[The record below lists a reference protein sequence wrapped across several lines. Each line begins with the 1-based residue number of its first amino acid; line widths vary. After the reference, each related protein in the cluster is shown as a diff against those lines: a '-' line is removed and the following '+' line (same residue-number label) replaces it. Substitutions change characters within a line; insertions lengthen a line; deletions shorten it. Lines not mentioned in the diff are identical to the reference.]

1 MSQSSFIRFG
11 LCFLFVFMAGCGAD
25 HLDDLRTFVR
35 DAHKDRKP
43 RIEPLPEVKT
53 YESFVYAAM
62 DGVDPFAQFNLK
74 PRGTST
80 AGGPSP
86 DLHRRK
92 EPLEDYPLDSLKMVG
107 TLTRG
112 SESWAVIQA
121 PDGTVHRAQAG
132 NHMGQ
137 NFGKVLSIKEEKI
150 ELVELVQD
158 PLGEWIERKA
168 SISIE

>member
-1 MSQSSFIRFG
+1 MRRFTFIRLSLLSLVIFI
-11 LCFLFVFMAGCGAD
+11 AGCGSD

-35 DAHKDRKP
+35 DAHKGRKP

-53 YESFVYAAM
+53 YEHFAYAAV
-62 DGVDPFAQFNLK
+62 DGVDPFTQSNLK
-74 PRGTST
+74 PRGTAT

-121 PDGTVHRAQAG
+121 PDGTVHRAQTG

-137 NFGKVLSIKEEKI
+137 NFGKVLQIKEEKV

>member
-1 MSQSSFIRFG
+1 MKRRVFYRLG
-11 LCFLFVFMAGCGAD
+11 LILLVISIAGCGSD
-25 HLDDLRTFVR
+25 HLDDLRGFVR

-53 YESFVYAAM
+53 YESFVYSAE
-62 DGVDPFAQFNLK
+62 DGIDPFAQFNLK

-86 DLHRRK
+86 NLHRRK

-107 TLTRG
+107 TLSRG
-112 SESWAVIQA
+112 NENWAVIQA
-121 PDGTVHRAQAG
+121 PDGTVHRTQIG

-137 NFGKVLSIKEEKI
+137 NFGKVLKINDEKV
-150 ELVELVQD
+150 ELVELIQD

-168 SISIE
+168 SRSIE

>member
-1 MSQSSFIRFG
+1 MSQRLVIRLSLLLLVVFI
-11 LCFLFVFMAGCGAD
+11 AGCGSD
-25 HLDDLRTFVR
+25 HLDDLRTFVEN
-35 DAHKDRKP
+35 AHKDRKP

-53 YESFVYAAM
+53 YESFAYAAM
-62 DGVDPFAQFNLK
+62 EGVDPFAQFNLK
-74 PRGTST
+74 PRGTAT

-107 TLTRG
+107 TLSKG
-112 SESWAVIQA
+112 SENWAIIQA
-121 PDGTVHRAQAG
+121 PDGTVHRAQTG

-137 NFGKVLSIKEEKI
+137 NFGKVLRIREEKV